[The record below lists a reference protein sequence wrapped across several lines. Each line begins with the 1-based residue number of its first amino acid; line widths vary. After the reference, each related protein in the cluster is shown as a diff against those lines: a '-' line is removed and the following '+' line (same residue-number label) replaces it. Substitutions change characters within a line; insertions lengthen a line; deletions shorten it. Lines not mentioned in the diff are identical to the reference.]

1 MVNHMPELTCQEFV
15 ELITRFLDGVL
26 DEDVESRFVRHLS
39 SCQGCESYFG
49 QFQQTIGAL
58 RDLSTGTLPDAVR
71 DSLVAE
77 FRELAVKRGQAPQN
91 NDGSRS

>member
-1 MVNHMPELTCQEFV
+1 MHELTCQEFV
-15 ELITRFLDGVL
+15 ELITRFLDGAL
-26 DEDVESRFVRHLS
+26 DEDVASRFVRHLA

-58 RDLSTGTLPDAVR
+58 RDLSPGTVPDAVR
-71 DSLVAE
+71 DSLTAE
-77 FRELAVKRGQAPQN
+77 FRKLAVKCGRPPQK